1 MEAERLPG
9 ERVAKRWWEN
19 QELSLEGARGKNIY
33 KRTLGGLHHWGE
45 RQIMGTPP
53 QRHNSES
60 CNYPLLMYGL

>member
-33 KRTLGGLHHWGE
+33 KRGGIVGGGQKT
-45 RQIMGTPP
+45 RG
-53 QRHNSES
+53 R
-60 CNYPLLMYGL
+60 